1 MKPQSISGFPEL
13 LPGAQAWFEDRLQA
27 LRTLFRRYAFVPL
40 ETASVERVEV
50 LSAKGV
56 ADKEIYR
63 LARLR
68 ADDHGHET
76 EYALHFDLTVP
87 LARYVSQHQGR
98 LTFPFKRYQ
107 IQKVWRGERPQKGR
121 YREFYQCD
129 LDVIGAERLEPHYE
143 AEVLVA
149 MHHAL
154 VLLETPRHRFRI
166 NSRPLIEAVLTHFG
180 FASDT
185 HTDAVRI
192 LDTLAKVP
200 GDVVHAQLTPL
211 ASGAAADE
219 VLALLATNPSLERLR
234 EVLPAQA
241 LHLLESLQRLS
252 ETLIA
257 FGMPESAFGLD
268 LSIARGLDYYT
279 GTVFECVST
288 DSPELGSICSGGRY
302 DNLTGRFQK
311 RAMPGFGASIGLS
324 RLLLPRLEAP
334 TDTDRSPVPLVV
346 CVANPM
352 AFGVAAEATRILR
365 EAGFTCE
372 LLPHHAKLGNLIR
385 RAEQLGATYALLAFE
400 AEAADGAIV
409 IKRLA
414 DAHQETLRIEH
425 LAEHLSAQH
434 VAREMPGAQRDTDPS
449 AAQEHHP

>member
-1 MKPQSISGFPEL
+1 MGRARPLSKDGNLVKPQSISGFPEV
-13 LPGAQAWFEDRLQA
+13 LPGAQAWFEDRLHA
-27 LRTLFRRYAFVPL
+27 LRGLFRRYAYVPL
-40 ETASVERVEV
+40 ETASVERIDV

-68 ADDHGHET
+68 ADEHGHET

-129 LDVIGAERLEPHYE
+129 LDVIGVDRLDPHYE

-154 VLLETPRHRFRI
+154 VLLESPRHRFRI
-166 NSRPLIEAVLTHFG
+166 NSRPLIEAVLAHFG
-180 FASDT
+180 FKPDT
-185 HTDAVRI
+185 HTEAVRI
-192 LDTLAKVP
+192 LDTLAKAP
-200 GDVVHAQLTPL
+200 ISVVYAQHTKL
-211 ASGAAADE
+211 ASSGPATE
-219 VLALLATNPSLERLR
+219 VLALLGTTPTLDALR
-234 EVLPAQA
+234 QVLPAQTQDT
-241 LHLLESLQRLS
+241 LDSLQRLS
-252 ETLIA
+252 ETLLA

-279 GTVFECVST
+279 GTVFECVAT

-302 DNLTGRFQK
+302 DNLAARFQK
-311 RAMPGFGASIGLS
+311 RALPGFGASIGLS
-324 RLLLPRLEAP
+324 RLLMPRLEASACAQHP
-334 TDTDRSPVPLVV
+334 AIPWVI
-346 CVANPM
+346 CVANPA

-365 EAGFTCE
+365 EANVTCE
-372 LLPHHAKLGNLIR
+372 LLPHHPKLGHLIR
-385 RAEQLGATYALLAFE
+385 RAEQLGATHVLLAFE
-400 AEAADGAIV
+400 AEAAEGAIV
-409 IKRLA
+409 SKRLA
-414 DAHQETLRIEH
+414 DAHQE
-425 LAEHLSAQH
+425 H
-434 VAREMPGAQRDTDPS
+434 VPLTDLVAHVGANQPL
-449 AAQEHHP
+449 QGKP